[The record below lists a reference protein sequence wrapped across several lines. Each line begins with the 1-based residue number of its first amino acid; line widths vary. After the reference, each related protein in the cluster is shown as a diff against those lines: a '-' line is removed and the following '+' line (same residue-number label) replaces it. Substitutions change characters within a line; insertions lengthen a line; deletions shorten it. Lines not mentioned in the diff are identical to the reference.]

1 MHVGVCQGWP
11 WSPETGNAE
20 WAVPSCLGREEGPP
34 VGPTGDGVGL
44 GVPGGPGPQTTGTP
58 GCGHAAGLSEAP
70 EEPARFKGWEKGNV
84 PLDAAQLLSL

>member
-1 MHVGVCQGWP
+1 MGCSFPPGEGRGDYCWAHRGWRGV
-11 WSPETGNAE
+11 
-20 WAVPSCLGREEGPP
+20 
-34 VGPTGDGVGL
+34 

-84 PLDAAQLLSL
+84 PLDAAQFHSL